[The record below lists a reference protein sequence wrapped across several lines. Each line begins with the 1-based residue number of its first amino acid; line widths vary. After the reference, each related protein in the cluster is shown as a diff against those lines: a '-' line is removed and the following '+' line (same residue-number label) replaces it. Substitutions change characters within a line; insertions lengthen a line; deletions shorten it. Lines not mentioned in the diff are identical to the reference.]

1 MASNENAGGGIKVLS
16 FFIPLLG
23 LILYLVWK
31 DEKPVASKQVGKAAL
46 WGFGIG
52 FVFYLLSM
60 ALFVSTVGSYY

>member
-1 MASNENAGGGIKVLS
+1 MSSNENAGGGIKVLS
-16 FFIPLLG
+16 FLIPLLG

-52 FVFYLLSM
+52 VVLYLISM